1 MSCNTGVAHGS
12 LGLINYNI
20 SEETITIVLT
30 VDGAH
35 LKVFLGNSVL

>member
-1 MSCNTGVAHGS
+1 MLS
-12 LGLINYNI
+12 LINYNT
-20 SEETITIVLT
+20 SKEPITIVLT